1 MTKIPSLQF
10 RIIMAV
16 VASLAIVIFV
26 TYFLN
31 KGVIISTA
39 PLANMSVHSLPDESH
54 VVLNDGSSIEYVQ
67 GTWEVERNVLLVGE
81 AYFSVKK
88 GNTLQVK
95 TANGSIEILD
105 GTRFNVRAWG
115 DQFYV
120 ECYEGSINMSSQQRA
135 TTLIAKQAV
144 HVVKGITEEKQMISH
159 QKPLWS
165 TGSSRFYKENINQV
179 LAELERQYA
188 VIVNAPTM
196 NRLFNGTFRHDD
208 LETAL
213 KTVCES
219 MQLKYEIDKTGRI
232 ITIEE

>member
-16 VASLAIVIFV
+16 IASLAIVIFV

-31 KGVIISTA
+31 KGVILATA
-39 PLANMSVHSLPDESH
+39 PLAKTSVHALPDQSH

-67 GTWEVERNVLLVGE
+67 GTWEAERNILLVGE

-95 TANGSIEILD
+95 TTNGSIEILD
-105 GTRFNVRAWG
+105 GARFNVRAWG
-115 DQFYV
+115 DQLYV
-120 ECYEGSINMSSQQRA
+120 ECYEGTINMSNQQRA
-135 TTLIAKQAV
+135 TTLIENQAII
-144 HVVKGITEEKQMISH
+144 VVKGRMEEKMISH

-196 NRLFNGTFRHDD
+196 NRLFNGIFRHDD

-232 ITIEE
+232 ITIGE